1 MGRVDTGHL
10 SGPAPFFH
18 LGLED
23 RVAAAVRENTM
34 MELTKKVEKAVKKPG
49 QKQPRRVRSPEEI
62 RLEKERIVAA
72 QGGDMKA
79 FESLVTEYEKRVFW
93 VAFNLVNNVEDAKDI
108 SQDAF
113 LRVFKAIGRFDLKYN
128 FYTWLYRI
136 VVNLAIDSLRK
147 KGKQGK
153 VSLEEFPADPV
164 ETSKGPEDQLCSI
177 ELGERITAV
186 LESMPEKYKTVI
198 LLRDVH
204 ELSCEVI
211 AEIIDCTNATTRWRL
226 HKAREIF
233 REKWERVEV

>member
-1 MGRVDTGHL
+1 MN
-10 SGPAPFFH
+10 
-18 LGLED
+18 D
-23 RVAAAVRENTM
+23 RVRENTM
-34 MELTKKVEKAVKKPG
+34 MELKNKTKKLAPKVGK
-49 QKQPRRVRSPEEI
+49 KQPRRVRTPEEI

-79 FESLVTEYEKRVFW
+79 FEALVKEYEKRVFW

-113 LRVFKAIGRFDLKYN
+113 LRVFKAINRFDLKYN

-147 KGKQGK
+147 KGKQNN
-153 VSLEEFPADPV
+153 VSLEEFPADPT
-164 ETSKGPEDQLCSI
+164 EPAKGPEALMMCS
-177 ELGERITAV
+177 ELGQKINGV
-186 LESMPEKYKTVI
+186 LNTMPEKYKTVI

-204 ELSCEVI
+204 EMSCDEI

-233 REKWERVEV
+233 REKWEKVEV